1 MFDTKAIKEEK
12 DEKGRLEI
20 EMKREFVSLINQR

>member
-20 EMKREFVSLINQR
+20 EMKREFVSFFDRQ